1 MKFVSTY
8 LHEMEMESQDSRVRD
23 AVKCCCTQL
32 NLCVGSGDDDERTMA
47 TKASLIRRRASKRN
61 LSLSLPLHSFIIGFV
76 SINIKSDIQ
85 STTTTTHEWIIAN
98 LWSIFRRLS
107 SFIFDVEREFV
118 WIRQL
123 ARVNTYFLG
132 CRVQPSIARNWSEFS
147 HERTKQ
153 KLKINHRM
161 EDSNVSADACG
172 VPNCIVLCNLLIYS
186 FWKCMINLFLSTSKS
201 IWQISRFPLN
211 WTFRTM
217 HVIIELESP

>member
-1 MKFVSTY
+1 
-8 LHEMEMESQDSRVRD
+8 
-23 AVKCCCTQL
+23 
-32 NLCVGSGDDDERTMA
+32 MA

-61 LSLSLPLHSFIIGFV
+61 LSLSPSSFIHSFNIGFV

-85 STTTTTHEWIIAN
+85 STATTTTTHEWIIAN

-118 WIRQL
+118 WISQL

-132 CRVQPSIARNWSEFS
+132 CREQPSIARNWSEFS

-153 KLKINHRM
+153 KVKINHRM
-161 EDSNVSADACG
+161 EDSNVSADAC
-172 VPNCIVLCNLLIYS
+172 PTVLCNLLIYS

-201 IWQISRFPLN
+201 IWQISRFPPN